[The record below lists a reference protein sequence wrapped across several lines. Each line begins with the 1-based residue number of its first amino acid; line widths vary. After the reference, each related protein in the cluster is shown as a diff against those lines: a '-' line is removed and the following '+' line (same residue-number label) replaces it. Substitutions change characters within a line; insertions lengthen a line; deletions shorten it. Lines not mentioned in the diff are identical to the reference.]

1 MSSADSLPT
10 EISPEELKVLLDDKQ
25 PLRLIDCREDDEWH
39 ICRIEGA
46 QLIPLSNF
54 AENVQGRLSDHD
66 QHLVVYCH
74 HGVRSMRATMWLR
87 QQGFRQTQSLRGG
100 IDLWSELIDPEV
112 PRY

>member
-1 MSSADSLPT
+1 MSTSSPLPT
-10 EISPEELKVLLDDKQ
+10 EISPEELQELRAAKA

-54 AENVQGRLSDHD
+54 AELAPARLPDKAA
-66 QHLVVYCH
+66 HLVVYCH

-87 QQGFRQTQSLRGG
+87 QQGFISAQSLRGG
-100 IDLWSELIDPEV
+100 IDLWSELIDPAV

>member
-1 MSSADSLPT
+1 MSPQPLET
-10 EISPEELKVLLDDKQ
+10 EIGPEELAALMESGT
-25 PLRLIDCREDDEWH
+25 PPRLVDCREDDEWH

-54 AENVQGRLSDHD
+54 AEFAPARLTDKE

-74 HGVRSMRATMWLR
+74 HGVRSMRATHWLR
-87 QQGFRQTQSLRGG
+87 HQGYRQTQSLRGG
-100 IDLWSELIDPEV
+100 IDLWSEMIDPAV

>member
-1 MSSADSLPT
+1 MSTSILPS
-10 EISPEELKVLLDDKQ
+10 EISVEELKELLDQKQ

-39 ICRIEGA
+39 CCHIEGA

-54 AENVQGRLSDHD
+54 AEAALAKLSDHD

-74 HGVRSMRATMWLR
+74 HGMRSMRATMWLR
-87 QQGFRQTQSLRGG
+87 QQGFHQTQSLRGG
-100 IDLWSELIDPEV
+100 IDLWAELIDPSV